1 MPEVPE
7 PGGELLDFVRGF
19 ASKNTLNVEEELG
32 YGYVRLRVTE
42 AERRQAQ
49 QDIRC
54 VEDVAVELVRNS
66 RDAGASNIYVASQKE
81 KGKWRHLTV
90 LDEGPGI
97 PAAVQAKIFES
108 RVTSKVDEVLRDSRG
123 IHGRGMALFSIRRSV
138 EKVELFRS
146 GESQGSIFKALID
159 LQRLPERKDQ
169 STWPSITLDEGRPV
183 ATGPRNILRS
193 LVEFTFEEH
202 PPLIFLGSNAEI
214 LTTLFAHARD
224 LARQGA
230 GDEAARPLWYELY
243 ALREGKE
250 LARYATEELGMVVSE
265 RNAFRILEED
275 IEPLISLNEQSLS
288 RGNGQAA
295 TVDDAAAEKKVR
307 HPDDKLARR
316 FSRSDLDNL
325 ADEVVRATERLGGR
339 YFLTPQDCRI
349 QRSGNRL
356 VISILFDE
364 E

>member
-32 YGYVRLRVTE
+32 YGFVRLRVTE

-66 RDAGASNIYVASQKE
+66 RDAGATRIYVVSQKE
-81 KGKWRHLTV
+81 KGRWRRLTV

-97 PAAVQAKIFES
+97 PVAVQAKIFES
-108 RVTSKVDEVLRDSRG
+108 RVTSKVDEVLHDSRG

-138 EKVELFRS
+138 ESVELFRS
-146 GESQGSIFKALID
+146 GEGRGSIFKALID

-169 STWPSITLDEGRPV
+169 STWPSITLDEGSPT
-183 ATGPRNILRS
+183 ATGPHNILRS
-193 LVEFTFEEH
+193 LVEFTFEES

-214 LTTLFAHARD
+214 LSTLFTHARD
-224 LARQGA
+224 LARRRV
-230 GDEAARPLWYELY
+230 DAAVKPLWYELH
-243 ALREGKE
+243 AVREGKE
-250 LARYATEELGMVVSE
+250 LARYAAEALGLEVSE

-275 IEPLISLNEQSLS
+275 IEPLISLNEQSAM
-288 RGNGQAA
+288 RGGGRVVVEEETAPERKA
-295 TVDDAAAEKKVR
+295 R

-316 FSRSDLDNL
+316 FSRQDLDAL
-325 ADEVVRATERLGGR
+325 ADEVVRSSERLGGQV
-339 YFLTPQDCRI
+339 FPQTGKLPHPEIRKS
-349 QRSGNRL
+349 SGDL
-356 VISILFDE
+356 HCF
-364 E
+364 

>member
-7 PGGELLDFVRGF
+7 PGKELLDFVRGF

-66 RDAGASNIYVASQKE
+66 RDAGAARIYVVSQKE
-81 KGKWRHLTV
+81 KGRWRWLTV

-97 PAAVQAKIFES
+97 PTAVQTKIFES

-138 EKVELFRS
+138 ESVELFRS
-146 GESQGSIFKALID
+146 EEGQGSIFKVLID
-159 LQRLPERKDQ
+159 LQCLPERKDQ
-169 STWPSITLDEGRPV
+169 STWPSITLNEGCPT
-183 ATGPRNILRS
+183 ATGPHNVLRS
-193 LVEFTFEEH
+193 LVEFTFEER

-214 LTTLFAHARD
+214 LATLFAHARD
-224 LARQGA
+224 LARRGMGKTA
-230 GDEAARPLWYELY
+230 VRPLWYELH
-243 ALREGKE
+243 AVREGKE
-250 LARYATEELGMVVSE
+250 LARYAAEMLGLEVSE

-275 IEPLISLNEQSLS
+275 IEPLISLNEQSIM
-288 RGNGQAA
+288 RGGGRVSVEEESAPERKA
-295 TVDDAAAEKKVR
+295 R

-316 FSRSDLDNL
+316 FSRQDLDVL
-325 ADEVVRATERLGGR
+325 TDEVVRATERLGGR
-339 YFLTPQDCRI
+339 YFLKAGKCRI

-356 VISILFDE
+356 VISIVFDE